1 MACASAAKFKAQ
13 VSSGGLDPV
22 PHLAFII
29 YRWSMLTQL
38 LPSVLNI
45 FPMPLWSL
53 HKKKKSSIETADV
66 EQGAVTTSLAASA
79 SDQELERT
87 SKPYNTCHWPKIL
100 SNQLHI
106 VQFSRSILQKANIIL
121 RFYTSRRTLLSS
133 TLNEDT
139 YCSSTNVTKV
149 SSSFT
154 A

>member
-45 FPMPLWSL
+45 FPMSLWSL
-53 HKKKKSSIETADV
+53 LKKKKSSMGTTDG
-66 EQGAVTTSLAASA
+66 EQGAVTTSLAAST
-79 SDQELERT
+79 SDQELERIST
-87 SKPYNTCHWPKIL
+87 PYKTCHWAEIL
-100 SNQLHI
+100 SNKLSI

-121 RFYTSRRTLLSS
+121 RFYTSRRTRLSS
-133 TLNEDT
+133 TLDQDT
-139 YCSSTNVTKV
+139 YLSQFN
-149 SSSFT
+149 
-154 A
+154 